1 MKWRKTMK
9 NNTMG
14 AKAPH
19 IIGIDPGVRNIG
31 VVFSEGIKIIDAH
44 TFKNTEYMLI
54 ALLLYVKKFRP
65 VVVIEDI
72 LLYRPNANAK
82 EIIKLIGKIELICRW
97 NGCQLMEYIPRK
109 KDKVKITPEIEREME
124 KLKDEHQR
132 DAYLLIC
139 YYVQNE

>member
-1 MKWRKTMK
+1 MK

-19 IIGIDPGVRNIG
+19 IIGIDPGVKNVG

-97 NGCQLMEYIPRK
+97 NGCQLMEYIPRM
-109 KDKVKITPEIEREME
+109 KDKVKITPEIDQNFER
-124 KLKDEHQR
+124 LKDEHQR

-139 YYVQNE
+139 HYVQNELNPSL

>member
-1 MKWRKTMK
+1 MK